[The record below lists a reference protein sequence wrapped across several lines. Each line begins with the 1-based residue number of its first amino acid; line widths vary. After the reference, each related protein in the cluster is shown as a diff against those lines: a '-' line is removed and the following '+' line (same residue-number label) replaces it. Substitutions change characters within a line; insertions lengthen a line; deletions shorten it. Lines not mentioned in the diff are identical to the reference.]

1 MATVYLFN
9 FNNYYNRTA
18 KVRPYT
24 AGATSIYDLYYNEI
38 YSNNFVGSYS
48 GINFYINDHVTAKL
62 EGFLLDDDMEPD
74 YAILTDE
81 DDRVLHTWFII
92 ENVKQRGGQC
102 TLHLR
107 RDLINDFY
115 DIVKNAPM
123 FIEKGIA
130 SDTDPAI
137 FNNENMSFN
146 QIKTKEIL
154 LKDKSPCP
162 WIVGYY
168 AKNTTFDS
176 PIAVE
181 YNNGNVTTLNIGT
194 PIQSWEYNVQSK
206 QGTPSN
212 EVYRISFGYGLG
224 GNTRKTDIS
233 VKTGKDV
240 GSKDYQG
247 ATTLQYTIKPTAA
260 QFNNAFASFGLTKLD
275 PKPYGDYMTEAQL
288 SAMLEYEGKLVKD
301 SNGEVYLIHFA
312 TTESKEYV
320 KPINAG
326 QLYNQLEYIVQH
338 MPTYKSGPGPNSFE
352 LAYKTVKYTLEATR
366 LTNYEANY
374 TFASNRVKCQ
384 DAPYDLFAIPY
395 GNVEVRSQTYGEFT
409 MTKEVCMGA
418 VNAFINRF
426 NGTGLYDVQLLPYCP
441 IPALNDGTGE
451 IYVDSLTRDIQYTAI
466 RAEDTQDIG
475 YIFHVPYSRFSFNIT
490 DIKLRVKNTKI
501 ENETKLYRLCSP
513 NFNGQ
518 FEFSPAKNGGVQY
531 FSVDCEY
538 KPFQPYIHINPN
550 FKGLYGEDFNDA
562 RGLIC
567 GGDFSLSTVN
577 NAWEQYQ
584 IQNKNYQTIFDRQL
598 QSLDLQ
604 NKYGL
609 RNDIGATVGGTIG
622 GASSGAMMGAVAGG
636 GPIGAAVGAVAG
648 GIASLG
654 TGAADIIANQALR
667 KDARDLTV
675 DQFGAQL
682 RNIQALPYNLTKVS
696 AINPNNKVYPLLEI
710 YEATETERVALANK
724 IAYNG
729 MTIMRIGTIEE
740 FETNFWSYN
749 SIVAKNY
756 IKGQLIQLPDINGD
770 NHIVAEIAKELYQG
784 LYFNP

>member
-18 KVRPYT
+18 KVRPYE
-24 AGATSIYDLYYNEI
+24 AGNTSIYDLYYNEL
-38 YSNNFVGSYS
+38 YSNNFIGSYA
-48 GINFYINDHVTAKL
+48 GINFFINDHVSAKL

-81 DDRVLHTWFII
+81 DDRVLHTWFVM
-92 ENVKQRGGQC
+92 ENIKQRGGQS
-102 TLHLR
+102 TLVLR

-115 DIVKNAPM
+115 DIIKKAPM

-168 AKNTTFDS
+168 AKNTTFES
-176 PIAVE
+176 PIAIE
-181 YNNGNVTTLNIGT
+181 YNSGDVFTTYIGT
-194 PIQSWEYNVQSK
+194 TIEDWEYNVQSK
-206 QGTPSN
+206 QGAPSN
-212 EVYRISFGYGLG
+212 LVYRIAFGYGLG

-233 VKTGKDV
+233 AETGKDV

-247 ATTLQYTIKPTAA
+247 ATVLQYGVKPTAA
-260 QFNNAFASFGLTKLD
+260 QFNNAFAAFGLSKLN
-275 PKPYGDYMTEAQL
+275 PAPYGDYMTEDQL
-288 SAMLEYEGKLVKD
+288 KAMLAYEGQLVKD
-301 SNGEVYLIHFA
+301 SNGEVYLIHFEA
-312 TTESKEYV
+312 TETKEFV

-338 MPTYKSGPGPNSFE
+338 MPTYKSGPGANSFE
-352 LAYKTVKYTLEATR
+352 LAYTTVEYTLQPTR
-366 LTNYEANY
+366 ITSYEANY
-374 TFASNRVKCQ
+374 SFSADRVKCQ
-384 DAPYDLFAIPY
+384 DAPYELFAIPY
-395 GNVEVRSQTYGEFT
+395 SEIMARSQSYGEFIIS
-409 MTKEVCMGA
+409 KEVSMGA

-426 NGTGLYDVQLLPYCP
+426 GGTSLYDIQLLPYCP
-441 IPALNDGTGE
+441 IPELCDGTGE
-451 IYVDSLTRDIQYTAI
+451 IYVDGLTRGVQYTPI
-466 RAEDTQDIG
+466 VSEETKDIG
-475 YIFHVPYSRFSFNIT
+475 YIFHVPYSRFSFDIT
-490 DIKLRVKNTKI
+490 DVPLRVKNPKI
-501 ENETKLYRLCSP
+501 ENETKIYRLCSP

-531 FSVDCEY
+531 FNVDCEY

-550 FKGLYGEDFNDA
+550 FKGLYGQDFNDP

-567 GGDFSLSTVN
+567 GGDFSLSIVTN
-577 NAWEQYQ
+577 SWEQYQ
-584 IQNKNYQTIFDRQL
+584 IQNKNYLNVFNRQIE
-598 QSLDLQ
+598 SLDLQ
-604 NKYGL
+604 NKVGAL
-609 RNDIGATVGGTIG
+609 NDFASIVGGALGGGAIGASASGMVPGLSAGKGAIIG
-622 GASSGAMMGAVAGG
+622 GSASALL
-636 GPIGAAVGAVAG
+636 
-648 GIASLG
+648 GIADASL
-654 TGAADIIANQALR
+654 NQVLR
-667 KDARDLTV
+667 KDARDLTI
-675 DQFGAQL
+675 DQFNAQMG
-682 RNIQALPYNLTKVS
+682 NIQALPYNLTKVS
-696 AINPNNKVYPLLEI
+696 SINPNNKVYPLLEI
-710 YEATETERVALANK
+710 YEATEMEREALANK

-749 SIVAKNY
+749 NIVAKNY

-770 NHIVAEIAKELYQG
+770 NHIVLEISKELYQG